1 LIIGSA
7 ASAGLGQ
14 ILDDGRFLGDL
25 PEVFAAMLT
34 ILVVGIA
41 VNDVIFAPLERVLL
55 RRRGLV
61 PAT

>member
-1 LIIGSA
+1 M
-7 ASAGLGQ
+7 
-14 ILDDGRFLGDL
+14 LD
-25 PEVFAAMLT
+25 

-41 VNDVIFAPLERVLL
+41 VNDMIFAPLERGLL